1 MHLLGSRV
9 WNEIHRGL
17 NLAVQYY
24 SLNLEFQSVYRLTS
38 GILSTFMSGTLTQS
52 SWQHFVIIYPASVAQ
67 TAFSI
72 PTLHDENIVT
82 RDHNV
87 LF

>member
-1 MHLLGSRV
+1 M
-9 WNEIHRGL
+9 
-17 NLAVQYY
+17 
-24 SLNLEFQSVYRLTS
+24 S
-38 GILSTFMSGTLTQS
+38 GILFTFMSGTITQS
-52 SWQHFVIIYPASVAQ
+52 SWQHFAIIYPASVAQ

-72 PTLHDENIVT
+72 PTLHDENIAT

>member
-9 WNEIHRGL
+9 QNEIHRGL

-24 SLNLEFQSVYRLTS
+24 SLNLEFQSVYRLMS

-52 SWQHFVIIYPASVAQ
+52 SWQHFAIIYPASVAQ
-67 TAFSI
+67 PTFSI
-72 PTLHDENIVT
+72 PTLHDENIAT
-82 RDHNV
+82 RSHNV
-87 LF
+87 LS